1 MASSRQAKFISGTR
15 HSDDNMNAW
24 RKYLDDFA
32 RMEARYKDRGS
43 SGKAQMQE
51 ELESL
56 EKEFASK
63 RSKRADKATED
74 RANISLYGKDAMK
87 GRGFAQYNKGGKV
100 KKMAKGGG
108 KVRGYK
114 DGGGVCRGGGAAV
127 SGTKFRGVK

>member
-43 SGKAQMQE
+43 SGKAQMKE
-51 ELESL
+51 EREALY
-56 EKEFASK
+56 KEFESK
-63 RSKRADKATED
+63 IGKMSDKSKED

-100 KKMAKGGG
+100 KKMAKGGKMNRGDGCCTKG
-108 KVRGYK
+108 K
-114 DGGGVCRGGGAAV
+114 
-127 SGTKFRGVK
+127 TKGRMV